1 MKRTFLLA
9 LAACFLA
16 VAAPSVSAQ
25 KVALGLQVGTMGPG
39 IQAHINV
46 NEKLNVR
53 AGGNFFS
60 YSRTDQ
66 YTDESEGITL
76 QADSDINLGSMMAVL
91 DFHPTG
97 GAFRLTGGLFYNGN
111 DFSTRAFSLDD
122 YEFSDTKTFSAE
134 RLGTLS
140 GDFQWPNWNPY
151 LGLGIGN
158 GPGKAVS
165 FQFDLGVLY
174 TGSPT
179 MDLEGT
185 GFIGPTANQDKDIN
199 EGIESFQFY
208 PYLSLGFGVRV
219 F

>member
-1 MKRTFLLA
+1 MKRIVLLGLA
-9 LAACFLA
+9 LLFFAAT
-16 VAAPSVSAQ
+16 APSSSAQ
-25 KVALGLQVGTMGPG
+25 NVALGVQAGTMGPG
-39 IQAHINV
+39 IQAHINAG
-46 NEKLNVR
+46 EKLNVR
-53 AGGNFFS
+53 LGGNLIS

-76 QADSDINLGSMMAVL
+76 EAKSDINLGSMMAVI

-97 GAFRLTGGLFYNGN
+97 GAFRFTGGLFYNGN
-111 DFSTRAFSLDD
+111 DFSTRVISLDD
-122 YEFSDTKTFSAE
+122 YVFSETKTFSAE
-134 RLGTLS
+134 RLGELS

-151 LGLGIGN
+151 LGLGFGN
-158 GPGKAVS
+158 GPEKAVS

-179 MDLEGT
+179 LDLEGT
-185 GFIGPTANQDKDIN
+185 GFIAPTANQDAQIN